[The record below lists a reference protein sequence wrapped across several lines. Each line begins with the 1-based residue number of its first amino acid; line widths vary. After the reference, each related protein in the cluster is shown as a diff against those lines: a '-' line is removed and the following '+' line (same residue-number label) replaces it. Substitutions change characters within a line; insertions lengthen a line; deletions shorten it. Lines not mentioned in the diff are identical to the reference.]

1 MYGVILH
8 SLLALLTAFALAA
21 ALGPISIPMLRAL
34 KDGKRRKDRK
44 AQENEAL
51 SELPTMG
58 GIILFGAALIGS
70 LLWARDSYAFLL
82 PALLL
87 TALMGM
93 VGYADDLLHVRLGSG
108 LALWQKLTLQSVIA
122 VGFAVL
128 FYLMENVGPAVWLD
142 WGTLGFFYVP
152 LAAAFIVGTV
162 NMARLT
168 EEVNGLPLAAGG
180 TGALLWC
187 ALLCMLVQTST
198 PVKNIGLTLG
208 LCDLAVFGAAIAGGC
223 MGLLLYNTPP
233 ARLRIGETG
242 AYVLGGALAALA
254 LLSRTGLALPLLGVG
269 FTATGLSVVIQIV
282 SYRMGKALFK
292 ATPFHRQLAAM
303 GMPESKIIMVYAIF
317 TVIGGA
323 AAMLI
328 AWYTK

>member
-1 MYGVILH
+1 MYGVIFH
-8 SLLALLTAFALAA
+8 SLSALLTAFALAA
-21 ALGPISIPMLRAL
+21 VLAPVSIPMLRSL
-34 KDGKRRKDRK
+34 KEPK
-44 AQENEAL
+44 AEKAGG
-51 SELPTMG
+51 LPTMG
-58 GIILFGAALIGS
+58 GMILFGAALIGS

-93 VGYADDLLHVRLGSG
+93 VGFADDLLQARIGSG
-108 LALWQKLTLQSVIA
+108 LVLWQKLTLQGVIA
-122 VGFAVL
+122 LGFAVL

-162 NMARLT
+162 NAVRLT

-187 ALLCMLVQTST
+187 ALLCMLVQTAT
-198 PVKNIGLTLG
+198 PVKNSALLLSLG
-208 LCDLAVFGAAIAGGC
+208 DLAVFGAAIAGGAL
-223 MGLLLYNTPP
+223 GLLLYNSPP

-254 LLSRTGLALPLLGVG
+254 LLSRTALALPLLGVG
-269 FTATGLSVVIQIV
+269 FVATGLSVVVQIV
-282 SYRMGKALFK
+282 SYRMGKAVFR
-292 ATPFHRQLAAM
+292 AVPFHRQLAAM

-317 TVIGGA
+317 TVVGGA

-328 AWYTK
+328 AWFTK